1 MNRKNSLPF
10 IFNLLLLC
18 IFYIS
23 FPEKDAFGKE
33 LGSEWLTAVS
43 YNLTLS
49 VWDKLHTNETH
60 KVKYIV
66 KADHDL
72 IFVAEREGIAKDMA
86 SVEVVY
92 PDDFFLIGTKEK
104 AWVNGYGQVC
114 TWEIYV
120 DNVLMK
126 NGTISLKNS
135 RADDPKKDH

>member
-1 MNRKNSLPF
+1 MNRKHCLPF
-10 IFNLLLLC
+10 FLNLLLFCMSLT
-18 IFYIS
+18 
-23 FPEKDAFGKE
+23 EKDAFGKE
-33 LGSEWLTAVS
+33 LGPEWLTAVS

-49 VWDKLHTNETH
+49 VWDKFHTNKAY

-86 SVEVVY
+86 SVEVVF

-126 NGTISLKNS
+126 NGTISLKRS
-135 RADDPKKDH
+135 RADDPKKDY